1 MDTTQQRR
9 IRYGLPNQ
17 DEKGIRYGVI
27 AMNSIDGD
35 VANDLWYGPGATDL
49 SYKAAYEEA
58 KADAETLYDRHMEEA
73 EIAASETDHNMSDAE
88 REAFIEDWFERNDIE
103 FDKEVF
109 VDSTL
114 ERFSDMCSIDEP
126 TIEGVYD
133 GVHYLIS
140 WLGGAPLLW
149 ITQGPTGWAKSLCSP
164 CVPGAADLDSGY
176 VVAGDDRMGQP
187 DHGCYYECYVVPRDW
202 LNDWKV

>member
-1 MDTTQQRR
+1 MSNTNPVT
-9 IRYGLPNQ
+9 
-17 DEKGIRYGVI
+17 GIRYGVI
-27 AMNSIDGD
+27 SMHSIDGD

-49 SYKAAYEEA
+49 SYQAAYEEA

-109 VDSTL
+109 VDSIL
-114 ERFSDMCSIDEP
+114 ERHSDMCCIDEP
-126 TIEGVYD
+126 NIEGVYD

-140 WLGGAPLLW
+140 WLGGAPLLR
-149 ITQGPTGWAKSLCSP
+149 ITQGPLAVADRLCSP
-164 CVPGAADLDSGY
+164 CVPNAADLDGGY
-176 VVAGDDRMGQP
+176 ALASEVIDSLDGNKQTLSAVLEAGFQ
-187 DHGCYYECYVVPRDW
+187 CYGVPRDW